1 MKCIYVPPLE
11 AVEERKRA
19 NCSWVGRWVGGWR
32 RRANG
37 LRVCGWV
44 GGQLFLLWAWLFAL
58 RALVPALG
66 AAFFVEDSF
75 SAVGVT
81 FCLEV
86 NFPCS
91 GRGCLP

>member
-1 MKCIYVPPLE
+1 MAPPC
-11 AVEERKRA
+11 KRFA
-19 NCSWVGRWVGGWR
+19 GVWMG
-32 RRANG
+32 
-37 LRVCGWV
+37 

-58 RALVPALG
+58 RALAPALG
-66 AAFFVEDSF
+66 AAFFVEASF

-91 GRGCLP
+91 GRGYLS